1 VSMQAVKLNAN
12 QKRSL
17 LHAVESLPSP
27 RKDEASDV
35 VVLVIGQGQALVG
48 RPRTQRRAANV
59 RDVLRWVEAAVDGYS
74 AEGLR
79 PMVAGLSAVE
89 GSLLDDA
96 GFDEGSPDEPGALER
111 SRIEYELMLRESL
124 TLEEAAKDLHVTTS
138 RLRQRL
144 SHGIRS
150 IFGIK
155 DGRRWRIPKFQ
166 FQKRG
171 QLVRNIDKVLPH
183 IRPDA
188 HPLAIKTWFV
198 TPHPD
203 LVAGE
208 DDKPVAP
215 RAWLAAG
222 RPVDAVALL
231 AEEV

>member
-1 VSMQAVKLNAN
+1 MSMRAVKLNAN

-17 LHAVESLPSP
+17 LHAVEGLSAR
-27 RKDEASDV
+27 RKDEESDV

-48 RPRTQRRAANV
+48 RPRAHGRAASV
-59 RDVLRWVEAAVDGYS
+59 RDIVRWVEAAVDGYC
-74 AEGLR
+74 AERSR

-96 GFDEGSPDEPGALER
+96 GFDEGSQDEPGALER

-124 TLEEAAKDLHVTTS
+124 TLQEAAKDLDVTPS

-144 SHGIRS
+144 SQGIRS

-155 DGRRWRIPKFQ
+155 DGRGWRIPKFQ

-183 IRPDA
+183 VRPDA
-188 HPLAIKTWFV
+188 HPVAVKTWFV

-203 LVAGE
+203 LIAGE

-215 RAWLAAG
+215 RAWLSAG
-222 RPVDAVALL
+222 RPVDAVAIL
-231 AEEV
+231 AEEI